1 MNVVHTEKDG
11 NTYANIQGAAP
22 LPKGMTAPE
31 LSNPKR
37 SLDINSIPYHEMDEL
52 PEFIRNKMKS
62 SEEYAARLRV
72 DNDPAVGAAMVK
84 NFRPKAVGGEP
95 VIEYPAAEDKSGR
108 RAVLN
113 VAAEKRRPLRGGVF
127 AIHAHSGQFR

>member
-11 NTYANIQGAAP
+11 NTYANIQGASP

-72 DNDPAVGAAMVK
+72 DNDPVVGAAKVK

-95 VIEYPAAEDKSGR
+95 VIEYPADEVNPDDVPS
-108 RAVLN
+108 
-113 VAAEKRRPLRGGVF
+113 
-127 AIHAHSGQFR
+127 